1 MNFSIPAYLSNFS
14 TLDDQRT
21 VAKLKTF
28 YVGETGDGRVFTK
41 DFSEELVKSIAY
53 TPVVAFYSDLKDDF
67 IGHNGKQ
74 YIYGIVRP
82 DAEYGFE
89 TDDEGV
95 EWFITEVMLY
105 TDRIDNIGEIAK
117 KIVGHKQS
125 LEMDPNSVEYEVF
138 KEDGKTKV
146 RFTKARLCGLS
157 VLGEEQKPA
166 FTGSEFFVE
175 NDDLRERFENFFS
188 FLTNKDRGALMDKKE
203 IFAQYVDFIKLTYN
217 EKQRM
222 VAEYAQSQYG
232 DDYSV
237 MVAEMSDEY
246 VVVDVFSWADWS
258 ECFKMFDY
266 TIDEQGVSLANERAC
281 YRRFLSLEQIEKL
294 DASVSFT
301 KDEEEEKP
309 VEPEEK
315 EDKKEEEEFASQDDN
330 KEEPEDEKDEEK
342 EQPEDNKDEEEFVEN
357 DKDEKDDEKESED
370 PEDDKKD
377 DEDEDIY
384 VEKEEDKEKE
394 KDSTFTNLEGDNN
407 EQKEDAELQE
417 TEESKENFTASA
429 PELNNSEREELEA
442 YRLKE
447 RLSLVDSYKDDLD
460 ADTISSF
467 KEMAQSVSYSE
478 LEAKLAI
485 KYREVSKTNTKKDA
499 AVFSFNNVIMNT
511 NTPKSYADLVRATL
525 NK

>member
-1 MNFSIPAYLSNFS
+1 MNFSIPAYLSDFS

-21 VAKLKTF
+21 IAKLKTF

-258 ECFKMFDY
+258 ESFKMFDY

-294 DASVSFT
+294 DASTSFA
-301 KDEEEEKP
+301 KEDEKKPEEPEKEEPKEDEE
-309 VEPEEK
+309 
-315 EDKKEEEEFASQDDN
+315 DEFASQDDN
-330 KEEPEDEKDEEK
+330 KEDPEDEKDDEK
-342 EQPEDNKDEEEFVEN
+342 EEPEDNKKEEEFADD
-357 DKDEKDDEKESED
+357 DKEDKDDEKESED
-370 PEDDKKD
+370 PEDDE
-377 DEDEDIY
+377 EDEKDVY

-394 KDSTFTNLEGDNN
+394 KDSTFTNIEGENN
-407 EQKEDAELQE
+407 EQKENAELQE
-417 TEESKENFTASA
+417 TEESKENFATSA
-429 PELNNSEREELEA
+429 PELTNSEREELEA

-467 KEMAQSVSYSE
+467 AEMAKTVSYDE

-485 KYREVSKTNTKKDA
+485 EYRKVSKNNIKKDA
-499 AVFSFNNVIMNT
+499 AVFSFNNVIMNN
-511 NTPKSYADLVRATL
+511 NTPKSYADLVKATL

>member
-1 MNFSIPAYLSNFS
+1 MNFSIPAYLSDFS

-41 DFSEELVKSIAY
+41 DFSEKLVKSIAY

-89 TDDEGV
+89 TDENGV

-138 KEDGKTKV
+138 KEEGKTKV
-146 RFTKARLCGLS
+146 RFTEARLCGLS
-157 VLGEEQKPA
+157 VLGEEQNPA
-166 FTGSEFFVE
+166 FSGSEFFVE

-203 IFAQYVDFIKLTYN
+203 IFAQYVNFIKLTYN

-232 DDYSV
+232 DDYCV

-246 VVVDVFSWADWS
+246 AVLNVFSFIDWS
-258 ECFKMFDY
+258 ESFKMFDY
-266 TIDEQGVSLANERAC
+266 NISEQGVCLENERAC

-294 DASVSFT
+294 DSYSSFVEDE
-301 KDEEEEKP
+301 KDPKEEEKP
-309 VEPEEK
+309 VE
-315 EDKKEEEEFASQDDN
+315 DKEEEEEEDFASKDEN
-330 KEEPEDEKDEEK
+330 KEEPEDEEDESK
-342 EQPEDNKDEEEFVEN
+342 EEPEDNDEEEKFAKDEEEE
-357 DKDEKDDEKESED
+357 DKE
-370 PEDDKKD
+370 PVEDDKE
-377 DEDEDIY
+377 EDENEVY
-384 VEKEEDKEKE
+384 VEKEKDEKKE
-394 KDSTFTNLEGDNN
+394 KDSTFTNLEGDMN
-407 EQKEDAELQE
+407 EQEENAELQE

-429 PELNNSEREELEA
+429 PQLTNSEREELEA

-447 RLSLVDSYKDDLD
+447 RLSLVDSYQDDLE

-467 KEMAQSVSYSE
+467 KELAKTVSYDE

-485 KYREVSKTNTKKDA
+485 EYRKVSKNNVKTDA
-499 AVFSFNNVIMNT
+499 AVFSFNNVIVQT
-511 NTPKSYADLVRATL
+511 STPKSYADLVKATL

>member
-1 MNFSIPAYLSNFS
+1 MDFSIPAYLSNFS

-21 VAKLKTF
+21 IAKLKVF

-41 DFSEELVKSIAY
+41 DFSEELIKSIAY

-74 YIYGIVRP
+74 YIYGIVKP
-82 DAEYGFE
+82 DADCGFE

-95 EWFITEVMLY
+95 EWFVTEVMLY

-138 KEDGKTKV
+138 KEDGKTKI

-175 NDDLRERFENFFS
+175 NEDLRERFENFFS

-203 IFAQYVDFIKLTYN
+203 IFAQYVNFIKLTYN

-232 DDYSV
+232 DDYCV

-246 VVVDVFSWADWS
+246 VVVNVFSWVDWS
-258 ECFKMFDY
+258 ESFKMYDY
-266 TIDEQGVSLANERAC
+266 TIDEQGVSLDNERAC

-294 DASVSFT
+294 DASTSFA
-301 KDEEEEKP
+301 KEDEKKPEEPKEDEEEDFASRD
-309 VEPEEK
+309 
-315 EDKKEEEEFASQDDN
+315 EDKKDPED
-330 KEEPEDEKDEEK
+330 KEENKKDDS
-342 EQPEDNKDEEEFVEN
+342 EDNKKEDEFVDD
-357 DKDEKDDEKESED
+357 DKEDKDDEKESKD
-370 PEDDKKD
+370 PEDDKE
-377 DEDEDIY
+377 DEDEVY
-384 VEKEEDKEKE
+384 TVKEEDKEKD
-394 KDSTFTNLEGDNN
+394 KNVATDSTFTNIEGENN
-407 EQKEDAELQE
+407 EQKENAELQE
-417 TEESKENFTASA
+417 TEESKENFATSA
-429 PELNNSEREELEA
+429 PELTNSEREELET

-467 KEMAQSVSYSE
+467 KEMAQTVSYNE

-485 KYREVSKTNTKKDA
+485 KYREVSKTNIKKDA
-499 AVFSFNNVIMNT
+499 AVFSFNNVIMNN
-511 NTPKSYADLVRATL
+511 NTPKSYADLVKATL

>member
-203 IFAQYVDFIKLTYN
+203 IFAQYANFIKLTYS

-222 VAEYAQSQYG
+222 VADYAQTQYG
-232 DDYSV
+232 DECFV
-237 MVAEMSDEY
+237 IVAEMSDDY
-246 VVVDVFSWADWS
+246 VVLDVFNYVDWS
-258 ECFKMFDY
+258 DTFKMFDY
-266 TIDEQGVSLANERAC
+266 TIDDQGVSLANERAC
-281 YRRFLSLEQIEKL
+281 YRRFLSLDQIEKL
-294 DASVSFT
+294 EASTDFV
-301 KDEEEEKP
+301 KDEEDEKD
-309 VEPEEK
+309 PEIQP
-315 EDKKEEEEFASQDDN
+315 EDKKEEEDDFASQEED
-330 KEEPEDEKDEEK
+330 KEDPENEKDDEKDEPEK
-342 EQPEDNKDEEEFVEN
+342 NDDEEEFVN
-357 DKDEKDDEKESED
+357 DEDSKDDEEED
-370 PEDDKKD
+370 KNN
-377 DEDEDIY
+377 
-384 VEKEEDKEKE
+384 VCVKEEEKEKE
-394 KDSTFTNLEGDNN
+394 KDATFTTIEGDNN
-407 EQKEDAELQE
+407 EQEENAELQE
-417 TEESKENFTASA
+417 NEESKENFTTSA

>member
-294 DASVSFT
+294 DASVSFA

-309 VEPEEK
+309 VEPEVK
-315 EDKKEEEEFASQDDN
+315 EDKEEEEFASQDDN

-342 EQPEDNKDEEEFVEN
+342 EQPEDNKDEEEFVED

-377 DEDEDIY
+377 DEDKDVY

>member
-1 MNFSIPAYLSNFS
+1 
-14 TLDDQRT
+14 
-21 VAKLKTF
+21 
-28 YVGETGDGRVFTK
+28 
-41 DFSEELVKSIAY
+41 
-53 TPVVAFYSDLKDDF
+53 
-67 IGHNGKQ
+67 
-74 YIYGIVRP
+74 
-82 DAEYGFE
+82 
-89 TDDEGV
+89 
-95 EWFITEVMLY
+95 
-105 TDRIDNIGEIAK
+105 
-117 KIVGHKQS
+117 
-125 LEMDPNSVEYEVF
+125 
-138 KEDGKTKV
+138 
-146 RFTKARLCGLS
+146 
-157 VLGEEQKPA
+157 
-166 FTGSEFFVE
+166 
-175 NDDLRERFENFFS
+175 
-188 FLTNKDRGALMDKKE
+188 MDKKE

-294 DASVSFT
+294 DASVSFA

-342 EQPEDNKDEEEFVEN
+342 EQPEDNKDEEEFVED
-357 DKDEKDDEKESED
+357 DKDDKDDEKESED

-447 RLSLVDSYKDDLD
+447 RLSLVNSYKDDLD
-460 ADTISSF
+460 ADTISSSR
-467 KEMAQSVSYSE
+467 EMAQSVSYSE

-485 KYREVSKTNTKKDA
+485 KYREVSKTNIKTEA

-511 NTPKSYADLVRATL
+511 NTPKSYAELVKATL